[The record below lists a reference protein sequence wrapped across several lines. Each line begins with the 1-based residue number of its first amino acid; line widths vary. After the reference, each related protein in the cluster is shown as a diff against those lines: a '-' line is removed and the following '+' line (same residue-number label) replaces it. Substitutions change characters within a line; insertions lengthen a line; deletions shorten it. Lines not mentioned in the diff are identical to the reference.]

1 MTFVEL
7 CNRLKQLEET
17 LLLEV
22 LEINSTEIVN
32 RFEDKIEDKRDY
44 LEDDLE
50 LDDEWNDD
58 ELLDKND

>member
-50 LDDEWNDD
+50 LEDEWNDD